1 MYKKHEQG
9 EENGWARSMNREKRT
24 DGLRRRW
31 GGRRRRR
38 RRRKRWEDGG
48 RRRLG
53 FWDEELGF

>member
-1 MYKKHEQG
+1 
-9 EENGWARSMNREKRT
+9 MNREKRT
-24 DGLRRRW
+24 DGLRLRW

-48 RRRLG
+48 RRILG